1 MDKGHP
7 KNFLNQVSRYD
18 CIVRRFNTAKYIFLS
33 KKVLPEV
40 PYE

>member
-7 KNFLNQVSRYD
+7 KSILNQVSRHD
-18 CIVRRFNTAKYIFLS
+18 SIMKRFYTAEYIFLS